1 MGARGFQPRIDP
13 VKEVQLIQEEIVPPP
28 GLSAKAKKLFARL
41 VDQNRRSNVS
51 ILQVDSE
58 QYADLAN
65 AMIRR
70 DAVTDNREWLAI
82 QREIDELRAQ
92 LNMGPRNRARAG
104 VRDVKK
110 QAAKS
115 AAATVLELAKQR
127 A

>member
-13 VKEVQLIQEEIVPPP
+13 AKEVQLIQEEIVPPP
-28 GLSAKAKKLFARL
+28 GLNAKAKKLFARL

-58 QYADLAN
+58 QYADLVN
-65 AMIRR
+65 AMLRR
-70 DAVTDNREWLAI
+70 DSATDNREWLAI

-110 QAAKS
+110 DKAKS
-115 AAATVLELAKQR
+115 VALSVIDRATQR
-127 A
+127 

>member
-13 VKEVQLIQEEIVPPP
+13 AKEVQLIQEEITPPP
-28 GLSAKAKKLFARL
+28 GLNAKAKKLFSRL

-65 AMIRR
+65 AMLRR

-110 QAAKS
+110 DKAKS
-115 AAATVLELAKQR
+115 IALSVIDRATQR
-127 A
+127 

>member
-13 VKEVQLIQEEIVPPP
+13 GKEVQVIQEEITPPP
-28 GLSAKAKKLFARL
+28 GLTAKAKKLFSRL

-65 AMIRR
+65 AMLRR
-70 DAVTDNREWLAI
+70 DAATDNREWLAI

-110 QAAKS
+110 EKAKS

>member
-13 VKEVQLIQEEIVPPP
+13 AKEVQLIQEEIVPPP
-28 GLSAKAKKLFARL
+28 GLNAKAKKLFARL

-65 AMIRR
+65 AMLRR
-70 DAVTDNREWLAI
+70 DAATDNREWLAL

-110 QAAKS
+110 QEIKS
-115 AAATVLELAKQR
+115 AAAKVLELAKQR

>member
-13 VKEVQLIQEEIVPPP
+13 AKEVQLIQEEITPPP
-28 GLSAKAKKLFARL
+28 GLTPKAKKLFARL

-65 AMIRR
+65 AMLRR

-110 QAAKS
+110 EKAKS